1 MKSALSS
8 REKQVLIELAKNSRL
23 SDRELASKLRT
34 SQPTITR
41 IRTKLMQEGFL
52 DRVLM
57 IPDVQKLGIHMH
69 AFTFVRAHNPAAVK
83 KMSQWANEQPVVL
96 FASEGE
102 GLQNHTFV
110 LESMHSDF
118 SEYTSFVKGFREKFA
133 GQFSDVAPFLVD
145 SKSISKFYHWHTL
158 IEDRVSKLKTV
169 EWGEKKLSRSERFK
183 QALSTLPNPLGGIPN
198 PLKRKELDESA
209 EPKTEINEK

>member
-8 REKQVLIELAKNSRL
+8 REKNVLIELAKNSRL
-23 SDRELASKLRT
+23 SDRELAAKLRT
-34 SQPTITR
+34 SQPTVTR
-41 IRTKLMQEGFL
+41 IRTKLVQEGFL

-57 IPDVQKLGIHMH
+57 IPKMEKLGIRLH

-83 KMSQWANEQPVVL
+83 KMSGWAGEQPVVL

-110 LESMHSDF
+110 LESLHTDF
-118 SEYTSFVKGFREKFA
+118 SEYTQFVKGFREKFA

-145 SKSISKFYHWHTL
+145 SNSISKFYHWHTL
-158 IEDRVSKLKTV
+158 IEDRVNKLKTV
-169 EWGEKKLSRSERFK
+169 EWGEKKLSRGERFK
-183 QALSTLPNPLGGIPN
+183 QALSTLPNPLGGISN
-198 PLKRKELDESA
+198 PLKAREVKEESDE
-209 EPKTEINEK
+209 KTDKTKE